1 MRKGVR
7 TTAWLAGTIAA
18 GVSVASPGI
27 AAGTPRT
34 HAAHEMLRL
43 AQAPSAD
50 DVRKKR
56 EERRNER
63 RDDRQQKREPR
74 GQNREQRAQ
83 PQQPPS
89 AAPKQ
94 QPAQAPQRT
103 EPQSRPQRPAQ
114 APERVRPADRPPQQ
128 PAQAP
133 QRAQPPQQPQR
144 PAQAPE
150 RGQPPQRPAE
160 AKPDARPSGA
170 DAKTPIQQGQ
180 RPDGRPEGRPSNGRP
195 APDRADGRN
204 APPDQGAKNFDDV
217 RRQRRERVES
227 GGRRIIEEPDRRV
240 IVRENNRTIIRH
252 DDNDRFRRFDR
263 NARVER
269 RGNEIRTVI
278 VRPNGVRVIVVTDNN
293 GHLLRRVRVLPGG
306 REVILIDNT
315 RRGGPGGRDFFLDV
329 PPPRITIP
337 RQRYYVQVDNGRQ
350 ADFVAALTAPPLVPI
365 ERAYT
370 LDEVRYNPN
379 LVARMPRIVVNTINF
394 DLGSW
399 EVPQDQAPKL
409 EAIANAINAVL
420 KRNPNAVLMIAGHT
434 DATGADVDNLSLSD
448 RRAEAVAVILTE
460 AYGVPPENL
469 VTQGYGEQQLLV
481 DTQGA
486 NAANRR
492 VEIINVSPFL
502 TGQR

>member
-1 MRKGVR
+1 MKKVVR
-7 TTAWLAGTIAA
+7 TTAWLAGTLAAGVTVASPSIAA
-18 GVSVASPGI
+18 GNARAPHTSDNV
-27 AAGTPRT
+27 
-34 HAAHEMLRL
+34 LL
-43 AQAPSAD
+43 AQAPSPD

-56 EERRNER
+56 EDRREER
-63 RDDRQQKREPR
+63 RDNRQQHREQR
-74 GQNREQRAQ
+74 NQNRDQRAQ
-83 PQQPPS
+83 PQQPPK

-94 QPAQAPQRT
+94 QPAQAPQRA
-103 EPQSRPQRPAQ
+103 EPPSRPQRPAQ
-114 APERVRPADRPPQQ
+114 APERVRPPDRPPQQ

-144 PAQAPE
+144 PAQGPE

-160 AKPDARPSGA
+160 AKPDARPAGQGT
-170 DAKTPIQQGQ
+170 KQPTQQGQ
-180 RPDGRPEGRPSNGRP
+180 RPDTRPDGRPSDGRRG
-195 APDRADGRN
+195 PDRADGPGSR
-204 APPDQGAKNFDDV
+204 PQQGARNVDEL

-293 GHLLRRVRVLPGG
+293 GRLLRRVRVLPGG

-315 RRGGPGGRDFFLDV
+315 RHGGPGGVGFFLDV

-337 RQRYYVQVDNGRQ
+337 RERYYVRVDDGRQ
-350 ADFVAALTAPPLVPI
+350 PDFVAALTAPPLVPI

-370 LDEVRYNPN
+370 LDEIRYNPN

-394 DLGSW
+394 ELGSW
-399 EVPQDQAPKL
+399 EVPQDQAAKL

-420 KRNPNAVLMIAGHT
+420 KRNPNAVMMIAGHT

-460 AYGVPPENL
+460 AFGVPPENL

-486 NAANRR
+486 NADNRR
-492 VEIINVSPFL
+492 VEIVNVTPFL
-502 TGQR
+502 TGKR

>member
-1 MRKGVR
+1 MKKVAQKK
-7 TTAWLAGTIAA
+7 AWLAGTIAA
-18 GVSVASPGI
+18 GVTITSPSI
-27 AAGTPRT
+27 AAGTVRLN
-34 HAAHEMLRL
+34 HVGEAVLL
-43 AQAPSAD
+43 AQAPSPED
-50 DVRKKR
+50 IRKKR
-56 EERRNER
+56 EERRE
-63 RDDRQQKREPR
+63 DRQQRREQQH
-74 GQNREQRAQ
+74 QNREQRAQ
-83 PQQPPS
+83 PQQPPK

-94 QPAQAPQRT
+94 QPAQAPHRT

-114 APERVRPADRPPQQ
+114 APERVRPPSPAPQQ

-133 QRAQPPQQPQR
+133 QRSEPPQQPQR

-150 RGQPPQRPAE
+150 RARPQQPPQQPAE
-160 AKPDARPSGA
+160 VQPGARPVAPGA
-170 DAKTPIQQGQ
+170 TAPAQHGQ
-180 RPDGRPEGRPSNGRP
+180 RPDERPARDRAEGRNV
-195 APDRADGRN
+195 
-204 APPDQGAKNFDDV
+204 PPDQGARNVEDV

-293 GHLLRRVRVLPGG
+293 GRLLRRIRVLPGG

-315 RRGGPGGRDFFLDV
+315 RRGGPGGVGYFLDV

-337 RQRYYVQVDNGRQ
+337 RERYYVRVDVGRQ
-350 ADFVAALTAPPLVPI
+350 PDFVAALTAPPLVPI

-379 LVARMPRIVVNTINF
+379 LVARMPRIVVNTVNF
-394 DLGSW
+394 ELGSW
-399 EVPQDQAPKL
+399 EVPQSQVAKL

-420 KRNPNAVLMIAGHT
+420 KRNPNAVLMVAGHT
-434 DATGADVDNLSLSD
+434 DATGSDVDNLSLSD

-460 AYGVPPENL
+460 AFGVPPENL

-481 DTQGA
+481 DTPDA

-492 VEIINVSPFL
+492 VEIINVTPFL
-502 TGQR
+502 TGQRQ